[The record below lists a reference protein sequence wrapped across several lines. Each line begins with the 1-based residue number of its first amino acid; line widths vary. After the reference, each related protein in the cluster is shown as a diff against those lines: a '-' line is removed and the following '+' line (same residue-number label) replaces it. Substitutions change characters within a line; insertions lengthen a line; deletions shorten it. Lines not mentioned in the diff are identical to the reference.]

1 MEAGRTA
8 GRSNAK
14 DCADIVIVVRW
25 LLEALA
31 QLRFAAAGL
40 GGSDRPPC
48 ERCSCNQCRVSDAQ
62 TPGAPSQFPSDT
74 RPADFATD
82 VFAPEVFEAGTPRDK
97 RELLAVFKDSKL
109 ARGEGD

>member
-14 DCADIVIVVRW
+14 DCAYELIVMRW

-31 QLRFAAAGL
+31 QLRLAAAGL

-48 ERCSCNQCRVSDAQ
+48 ER
-62 TPGAPSQFPSDT
+62 
-74 RPADFATD
+74 
-82 VFAPEVFEAGTPRDK
+82 
-97 RELLAVFKDSKL
+97 
-109 ARGEGD
+109 